1 MVLLGERANDAA
13 RIAVCQHTGGNV
25 FGDNAS
31 GTNDAAA
38 SDGHTGEN
46 RDITAE
52 PNVITQCDWLR
63 ALQSL
68 IALIRKQRMNG
79 GIHAAVRTDKTM
91 RTDGD
96 GRAVHQMCAVIE
108 KGILSNRAVVPVI
121 GIKWREN
128 HGGLSEL
135 WHQCAKKLLAFLCLI
150 GWRVVELEAQHICV
164 FALL

>member
-1 MVLLGERANDAA
+1 MVLFGERANDAA
-13 RIAVCQHTGGNV
+13 GIAVCQHTGGNV

-31 GTNDAAA
+31 GTDDAAA
-38 SDGHTGEN
+38 SDGHTGKN

-52 PNVITQCDWLR
+52 PNVIAQRDWLC

-68 IALIRKQRMNG
+68 IALVRKHGMNG
-79 GIHAAVRTDKTM
+79 GIHAAVWANETV

-96 GRAVHQMCAVIE
+96 GRAVHQICAVIE
-108 KGILSNRAVVPVI
+108 KRTLSNRAVIPVI

-128 HGGLSEL
+128 HDGLSEFR
-135 WHQCAKKLLAFLCLI
+135 HQRAENLLLFLCLI
-150 GWRVVELEAQHICV
+150 GRRVVELKAQHICV

>member
-79 GIHAAVRTDKTM
+79 GIHAAVRTDEAV
-91 RTDGD
+91 RTDGNR
-96 GRAVHQMCAVIE
+96 RAIHE
-108 KGILSNRAVVPVI
+108 I
-121 GIKWREN
+121 GT
-128 HGGLSEL
+128 
-135 WHQCAKKLLAFLCLI
+135 
-150 GWRVVELEAQHICV
+150 VVEK
-164 FALL
+164 